1 MFQMDTLIRNKPAGM
16 YKHFRMAVILEVTSA
31 ANVGLRLTSGDVW
44 LFLGKLY
51 HMERVEEIEVGHE
64 RELTGRSTFR
74 DTGCHRV
81 ICHCHLSLR
90 SVRLRA
96 LFSM

>member
-1 MFQMDTLIRNKPAGM
+1 MFQMDAIMRNKPAGM
-16 YKHFRMAVILEVTSA
+16 YKHFRMAVILERTGA
-31 ANVGLRLTSGDVW
+31 AIAGLTSGDVW
-44 LFLGKLY
+44 RFLGKMY

-64 RELTGRSTFR
+64 RALTGRSTFR

-90 SVRLRA
+90 SVGLRA
-96 LFSM
+96 LLSM